1 MQQVVEFY
9 VIKHDIKSFLRHEG
23 YKSPA
28 KKEESQLCREQQMF
42 VRLSL
47 DIPSINPRSNGTFL
61 RELCQIGYCESR
73 AKKHLQL

>member
-1 MQQVVEFY
+1 MQHSSEFY
-9 VIKHDIKSFLRHEG
+9 VIKHNRNYILRYEG

-42 VRLSL
+42 VRLSI

-61 RELCQIGYCESR
+61 RELCQIGGCESR
-73 AKKHLQL
+73 AKKYR